1 MRKLRAVLAR
11 TQRGKTANNSLE
23 RDKMTTLEILERV
36 APTYQTT
43 LNNEKRLALWPEL
56 GQVDL
61 EDILGDLI
69 GVQTLSIDRFLS
81 EIKTNDKH
89 RDPIA
94 EIVERHGRRTTE
106 TETAISK
113 HLSRAGMTYQFVSL
127 RGYSQGDWAEVVIYA
142 DSDTVGNLNG
152 AADELRAW
160 FRGDIFNI
168 TLETLK
174 TYTAP
179 DGETLARWEIEDALG
194 GMVISESYGL
204 KNRDIDWDTLA
215 LDAFGLDITKN

>member
-1 MRKLRAVLAR
+1 
-11 TQRGKTANNSLE
+11 
-23 RDKMTTLEILERV
+23 MTTLEILERT

-56 GQVDL
+56 GQVEF

-113 HLSRAGMTYQFVSL
+113 HLNRAGMNYQFVSL

-142 DSDTVGNLNG
+142 DGETIGNLNG

-215 LDAFGLDITKN
+215 LDAFGLDITAAKND

>member
-1 MRKLRAVLAR
+1 
-11 TQRGKTANNSLE
+11 
-23 RDKMTTLEILERV
+23 MTTLEILERT

-142 DSDTVGNLNG
+142 DGETIGNLNG

-174 TYTAP
+174 TYTAA
-179 DGETLARWEIEDALG
+179 DGESLARWEIEDALG

>member
-1 MRKLRAVLAR
+1 M
-11 TQRGKTANNSLE
+11 E
-23 RDKMTTLEILERV
+23 RDKMTILEILER
-36 APTYQTT
+36 ATPPTYETT
-43 LNNEKRLALWPEL
+43 LSNGKRLALWPEM

-81 EIKTNDKH
+81 EIQTNDKH

-94 EIVERHGRRTTE
+94 EIIERHGGQTTE

-113 HLSRAGMTYQFVSL
+113 HLDRAGMNYQFVSL

-142 DSDTVGNLNG
+142 ESETVGNLNG

-160 FRGDIFNI
+160 FRGDIF
-168 TLETLK
+168 TLCLEDLK

-179 DGETLARWEIEDALG
+179 DGESLARWEVEDALG

>member
-1 MRKLRAVLAR
+1 
-11 TQRGKTANNSLE
+11 
-23 RDKMTTLEILERV
+23 MTTLEILERV

-113 HLSRAGMTYQFVSL
+113 HLNRAGMNYQFVSL

-142 DSDTVGNLNG
+142 DGDTIGNLNG

-179 DGETLARWEIEDALG
+179 DGESLARWEIEDAVG
-194 GMVISESYGL
+194 RMVISKSYGE
-204 KNRDIDWDTLA
+204 KNGDIDWDTLA
-215 LDAFGLDITKN
+215 LDAFGLDITAAKND

>member
-1 MRKLRAVLAR
+1 
-11 TQRGKTANNSLE
+11 
-23 RDKMTTLEILERV
+23 MTTLEILERT

-113 HLSRAGMTYQFVSL
+113 HLNRAGMNYQFVSL

-142 DSDTVGNLNG
+142 DGDTIGNLNG

-179 DGETLARWEIEDALG
+179 DGESLARWEIEDAVG
-194 GMVISESYGL
+194 GMVISKSYGE
-204 KNRDIDWDTLA
+204 KNGDIDWDTLA
-215 LDAFGLDITKN
+215 LDAFGLDITKE

>member
-1 MRKLRAVLAR
+1 M
-11 TQRGKTANNSLE
+11 E
-23 RDKMTTLEILERV
+23 RDKMKTLEILERV

-43 LNNEKRLALWPEL
+43 LNNGKRLALWPEL

-81 EIKTNDKH
+81 EIKTDDKH

-94 EIVERHGRRTTE
+94 EIIERHGRQETE

-113 HLSRAGMTYQFVSL
+113 HLNRAGMNYQFVSL

-142 DSDTVGNLNG
+142 DSDTIGNLNG

>member
-1 MRKLRAVLAR
+1 
-11 TQRGKTANNSLE
+11 
-23 RDKMTTLEILERV
+23 MTTLEILERV

-43 LNNEKRLALWPEL
+43 LNNEQRLALWPEL

-81 EIKTNDKH
+81 EIKTDDKH

-113 HLSRAGMTYQFVSL
+113 HLSRAGMNYQFVSL

-142 DSDTVGNLNG
+142 EAETIGNLNG

-179 DGETLARWEIEDALG
+179 DGESLARWEIEDALG
-194 GMVISESYGL
+194 GMVISESYGI

>member
-1 MRKLRAVLAR
+1 
-11 TQRGKTANNSLE
+11 
-23 RDKMTTLEILERV
+23 MTTLEILERT

-56 GQVDL
+56 GQVEL

-94 EIVERHGRRTTE
+94 EIIERHGRRTTE

-113 HLSRAGMTYQFVSL
+113 HLSRAGMNYQFVSL
-127 RGYSQGDWAEVVIYA
+127 RGYGQGDWAEVVIYA
-142 DSDTVGNLNG
+142 EADTIGNLNG

-179 DGETLARWEIEDALG
+179 DGESLARWEIEDALG
-194 GMVISESYGL
+194 GMVISESYGI

-215 LDAFGLDITKN
+215 LDAFGLDITKEQ

>member
-1 MRKLRAVLAR
+1 
-11 TQRGKTANNSLE
+11 
-23 RDKMTTLEILERV
+23 MTTLEILERV

-43 LNNEKRLALWPEL
+43 LNNEQRLALWPEL

-81 EIKTNDKH
+81 EIKTDDKH

-113 HLSRAGMTYQFVSL
+113 HLSRAGMNYQFVSL

-142 DSDTVGNLNG
+142 EAETIGNLNG

-174 TYTAP
+174 TYTAT
-179 DGETLARWEIEDALG
+179 DGESLARWEIEDAVG
-194 GMVISESYGL
+194 GMVISKSYGE
-204 KNRDIDWDTLA
+204 KNGDIDWDTLA

>member
-1 MRKLRAVLAR
+1 
-11 TQRGKTANNSLE
+11 
-23 RDKMTTLEILERV
+23 MTTLEILERT

-56 GQVDL
+56 GQVEF

-113 HLSRAGMTYQFVSL
+113 HLNRAGMNYQFVSL

-142 DSDTVGNLNG
+142 DGDTIGNLNG

-179 DGETLARWEIEDALG
+179 DGESLARWEIEDAVG
-194 GMVISESYGL
+194 GMVISKSYGE
-204 KNRDIDWDTLA
+204 KNGDIDWDTLA

>member
-1 MRKLRAVLAR
+1 
-11 TQRGKTANNSLE
+11 
-23 RDKMTTLEILERV
+23 MTTLEILERT

-113 HLSRAGMTYQFVSL
+113 HLNRAGMNYQFVSL

-142 DSDTVGNLNG
+142 DGDTIGNLNG
-152 AADELRAW
+152 AADELKAW
-160 FRGDIFNI
+160 FRGDIYNI

-179 DGETLARWEIEDALG
+179 DGESLARWQIEDAVG
-194 GMVISESYGL
+194 GMVISKSYGE
-204 KNRDIDWDTLA
+204 KNGDIDWDTLA
-215 LDAFGLDITKN
+215 LDAFGLDITKEQ

>member
-1 MRKLRAVLAR
+1 
-11 TQRGKTANNSLE
+11 
-23 RDKMTTLEILERV
+23 MTTLEILERT

-56 GQVDL
+56 GQVEL

-94 EIVERHGRRTTE
+94 EIIERHGRRTTE

-113 HLSRAGMTYQFVSL
+113 HLSRAGMNYQFVSL
-127 RGYSQGDWAEVVIYA
+127 RGYGQGDWAEVVIYA
-142 DSDTVGNLNG
+142 EADTIGNLNG

>member
-1 MRKLRAVLAR
+1 
-11 TQRGKTANNSLE
+11 
-23 RDKMTTLEILERV
+23 
-36 APTYQTT
+36 
-43 LNNEKRLALWPEL
+43 
-56 GQVDL
+56 
-61 EDILGDLI
+61 
-69 GVQTLSIDRFLS
+69 LSIDRFLS

-113 HLSRAGMTYQFVSL
+113 HLNRAGMNYQFVSL

-142 DSDTVGNLNG
+142 DGETIGNLNG

-215 LDAFGLDITKN
+215 LDAFGLDITAAKND

>member
-1 MRKLRAVLAR
+1 
-11 TQRGKTANNSLE
+11 
-23 RDKMTTLEILERV
+23 MTTLEILERV

>member
-1 MRKLRAVLAR
+1 
-11 TQRGKTANNSLE
+11 
-23 RDKMTTLEILERV
+23 MTTLEILERV
-36 APTYQTT
+36 APPTYQTT
-43 LNNEKRLALWPEL
+43 LNNGKRLSLWPEL
-56 GQVDL
+56 GEIDFT
-61 EDILGDLI
+61 DILGDLI

-94 EIVERHGRRTTE
+94 EIIERHGGQTTE

-113 HLSRAGMTYQFVSL
+113 HLSRAGMNYQFVSL

-142 DSDTVGNLNG
+142 DGETIGNLNG
-152 AADELRAW
+152 EADELRAW
-160 FRGDIFNI
+160 FRGDIF
-168 TLETLK
+168 TLCLEDLK

-179 DGETLARWEIEDALG
+179 DGESLARWEVEDALG

>member
-1 MRKLRAVLAR
+1 
-11 TQRGKTANNSLE
+11 
-23 RDKMTTLEILERV
+23 MTTLEILERT

-113 HLSRAGMTYQFVSL
+113 HLNRAGMNYQFVSL

-142 DSDTVGNLNG
+142 DGDTIGNLNG

-179 DGETLARWEIEDALG
+179 DGESLARWEIEDAVG
-194 GMVISESYGL
+194 GMVISKSYGE
-204 KNRDIDWDTLA
+204 KNGDIDWDTLA
-215 LDAFGLDITKN
+215 LDAFGLDITAAKND

>member
-1 MRKLRAVLAR
+1 
-11 TQRGKTANNSLE
+11 
-23 RDKMTTLEILERV
+23 MTTLEILERV

-43 LNNEKRLALWPEL
+43 LNNEQRLALWPEL

-81 EIKTNDKH
+81 EIKTDDKH

-113 HLSRAGMTYQFVSL
+113 HLTRAGMNYQFVSL

-142 DSDTVGNLNG
+142 EAETIGNLNG
-152 AADELRAW
+152 AANELRAW

-174 TYTAP
+174 TYTAT
-179 DGETLARWEIEDALG
+179 DGESLARWEIEDAVG
-194 GMVISESYGL
+194 GMVISKSYGE
-204 KNRDIDWDTLA
+204 KNGDIDWDTLA